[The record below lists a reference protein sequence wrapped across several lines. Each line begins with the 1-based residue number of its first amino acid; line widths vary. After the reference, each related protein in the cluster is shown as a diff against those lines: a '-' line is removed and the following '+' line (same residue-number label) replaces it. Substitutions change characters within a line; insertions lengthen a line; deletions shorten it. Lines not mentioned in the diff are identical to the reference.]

1 LSKWFTAAQ
10 DRAQQWFQMHTRIF
24 TIICGTVLA
33 FLFQLSLG
41 APYWYNILKNLTSL
55 RPAMAKLIG
64 QEKAAQKKTR

>member
-1 LSKWFTAAQ
+1 
-10 DRAQQWFQMHTRIF
+10 MHTRIF